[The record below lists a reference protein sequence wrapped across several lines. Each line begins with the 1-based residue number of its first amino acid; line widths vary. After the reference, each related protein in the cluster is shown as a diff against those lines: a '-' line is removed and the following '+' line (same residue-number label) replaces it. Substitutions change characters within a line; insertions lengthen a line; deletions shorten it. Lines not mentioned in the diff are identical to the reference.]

1 MAKPYLACLF
11 LMGWMTT
18 TTALAAVYAL
28 PPKGDAV
35 VGSNLVAEVEKDDS
49 LTMVAERNDAGYY
62 ELLEANP
69 DLDPLHLKENTQV
82 LVPHQIILPNAP
94 RVGIV
99 INLAEL
105 RLYYYPPG
113 SNKVITYPVGIGR
126 IGDQW
131 QTPTGELTIVEKQKD
146 PEWHVP
152 QSVLDDMVK
161 RGKTMPEVIPAGPNN
176 PLGAYMMRL
185 SNEDYLIHGT
195 DHAYVVGRRTTAGCV
210 SLYPEDIAQLFN
222 MVPLDTKV
230 TIVNQPFK
238 AGWLNG
244 QLYFEAHKPLREERF
259 RYTGRYDNLWNEALN
274 SATAKRAASVNW
286 STVQTLVKNETGV
299 AEVVGTVATQP
310 A

>member
-1 MAKPYLACLF
+1 MA
-11 LMGWMTT
+11 TT
-18 TTALAAVYAL
+18 TTLAAVYAL

-35 VGSNLVAEVEKDDS
+35 IGSNQVAEVKKDDS
-49 LTMVAERNDAGYY
+49 LSMVAERNDAGYY

-69 DLDPLHLKENTQV
+69 DLDPLHLKEGTQV
-82 LVPHQIILPNAP
+82 LIPHQIILPNAP
-94 RVGIV
+94 REGIV

-113 SNKVITYPVGIGR
+113 VNKVITYPVGIGR

-152 QSVLDDMVK
+152 QSVLDDMIK
-161 RGKTMPEVIPAGPNN
+161 RGKVMPEVIPAGPNN
-176 PLGAYMMRL
+176 PLGAYMMRM

-195 DHAYVVGRRTTAGCV
+195 DHAYVVGRRTTAGCI
-210 SLYPEDIAQLFN
+210 SLYPEDIAPLFS
-222 MVPLDTKV
+222 MIPLNTKV

-244 QLYFEAHKPLREERF
+244 QLYFEAHRPLREERF
-259 RYTGRYDNLWNEALN
+259 RYRGHYDNLWNEALK

-286 STVQTLVKNETGV
+286 NAVQILVKNETGV
-299 AEVVGTVATQP
+299 AEVVGTVATQS
-310 A
+310 AAS